1 MGDELELELERI
13 LEKYKAA
20 GKILIEVRDA
30 ALELVKPG
38 NRLLDV
44 AEFVESSIRDR
55 GGEPAFPCNIS
66 RNEEAAHAT
75 PSIDDETV
83 FGEEDLVKL
92 DIGVHIDGYIADSA
106 VTVDL
111 SGKYEELIRAS
122 EAALDE
128 AIKIIHDG
136 VSTVEIGEVIEEAIK
151 ERGYKPIVNLSGH
164 GLVRYNSHAPPTIPN
179 VKYEHGVILRT
190 NDVIAIEPFATDGGG
205 KVVESGNVEIY
216 SLIKPKPV
224 RMREAKKLLDEIK
237 KYHGLPFARRWL
249 PRERLNLALRA
260 LKNTGVLRD
269 YPILREEDRG
279 LVAQAEHTVI
289 VKEDGCEVTTSS
301 TSKEE

>member
-1 MGDELELELERI
+1 MGDELELERI

-38 NRLLDV
+38 NRLLEV

>member
-1 MGDELELELERI
+1 MGDELELERI

-38 NRLLDV
+38 NRLLEV

-75 PSIDDETV
+75 PSIDDEAV
-83 FGEEDLVKL
+83 FVEEDLVKL

-136 VSTVEIGEVIEEAIK
+136 VSTVEIGEVIEETIK

>member
-1 MGDELELELERI
+1 MGDELELERI

-38 NRLLDV
+38 NRLLEV

-75 PSIDDETV
+75 PSIDDEAV

>member
-75 PSIDDETV
+75 PSIDDEAV

>member
-1 MGDELELELERI
+1 MEDELELELERI

-75 PSIDDETV
+75 PSIDDEAV

>member
-1 MGDELELELERI
+1 MGDELELERI

-38 NRLLDV
+38 NRLLEV

-75 PSIDDETV
+75 PSIDDEAV

-237 KYHGLPFARRWL
+237 KYHGLPFARRWF

>member
-1 MGDELELELERI
+1 MGDELELERII

-38 NRLLDV
+38 NRLLEV

-75 PSIDDETV
+75 PSIDDEAV

>member
-1 MGDELELELERI
+1 MGDELELERI

-38 NRLLDV
+38 NRLLEV

-75 PSIDDETV
+75 PSIDDEAV

-111 SGKYEELIRAS
+111 SGKHEELIRAS
-122 EAALDE
+122 EAALNE

-136 VSTVEIGEVIEEAIK
+136 ISTVEIGEVIEKAIK

>member
-1 MGDELELELERI
+1 MGDELELERII

-136 VSTVEIGEVIEEAIK
+136 VSTVEIGEVIEKAIK

>member
-38 NRLLDV
+38 NRLLEV

-75 PSIDDETV
+75 PSIDDEAV

-260 LKNTGVLRD
+260 LKNTGVLSD

>member
-1 MGDELELELERI
+1 MGDELELERI

-75 PSIDDETV
+75 PSIDDEAV

>member
-1 MGDELELELERI
+1 M
-13 LEKYKAA
+13 
-20 GKILIEVRDA
+20 
-30 ALELVKPG
+30 
-38 NRLLDV
+38 
-44 AEFVESSIRDR
+44 
-55 GGEPAFPCNIS
+55 
-66 RNEEAAHAT
+66 
-75 PSIDDETV
+75 
-83 FGEEDLVKL
+83 
-92 DIGVHIDGYIADSA
+92 
-106 VTVDL
+106 
-111 SGKYEELIRAS
+111 
-122 EAALDE
+122 
-128 AIKIIHDG
+128 
-136 VSTVEIGEVIEEAIK
+136 
-151 ERGYKPIVNLSGH
+151 
-164 GLVRYNSHAPPTIPN
+164 
-179 VKYEHGVILRT
+179 KYEHGVILRT